1 MLQVN
6 ESVKEKLLTWM
17 PVDNFSSFVF
27 YVLFWISCI
36 TKHRL
41 AILRAVDIVYR

>member
-36 TKHRL
+36 TKHTL